1 MAYGGAAPALR
12 LQAHCDMKPLVLALA
27 VLLAGCGEPVPETL
41 RLVRLQNGDG
51 LALRELPAATLEA
64 VGLPYG
70 LGVVQAGSAAELAG
84 LRIGDVVYGVD
95 RTPVRSLEEF
105 SRLLSRRTDGSTRT
119 DGRIGLLVRRGKDDF
134 YVAVQVGAKPAKPPL
149 PATDTLL
156 RT

>member
-1 MAYGGAAPALR
+1 MRPF
-12 LQAHCDMKPLVLALA
+12 VIALA
-27 VLLAGCGEPVPETL
+27 VLLAGCGDPAPETL

-51 LALRELPAATLEA
+51 LALRELPAATLES

-105 SRLLSRRTDGSTRT
+105 SRLLSKRTDGSKN
-119 DGRIGLLVRRGKDDF
+119 GRIGLLVRRGKNDF
-134 YVAVQVGAKPAKPPL
+134 YVAVEVGAKPAKPPL